1 MADAALGRVAVLSPV
16 AVLALFAISSVG
28 RTQSAPSPDITPKP
42 SQTIEVTV
50 TLPGGV
56 DFSGRVVDDD
66 AHGLVLWDGK
76 APYVFAWC
84 EMTPGAE
91 YRVKLALLGM
101 RKGDAG
107 VSAEDHFEL
116 GAMLLS
122 RAEPELAVQ
131 CFRKAQQLDRSYE
144 TRWRALM
151 EEHSHRP
158 RDETA
163 LDFSSKAE
171 TNETGEPQP
180 GLKTQELLS
189 GLPPASLDDLRIAP
203 VPPDQTRS
211 IADQIKGFFSPKLRE
226 SINKDID
233 LVETD
238 HFLIWTDLPR
248 AMRQPLARAAEDMY
262 AALCRQFGY
271 DAEGNIFLGK
281 CPVFCLRSRGEF
293 FRFARSFDDYRESTA
308 IGYTRSVQER
318 GYVHVVLFYQGRSPQ
333 EWQRFVGT
341 LVHEGS
347 HAFLHRFRT
356 SRLIPVWLNE
366 GYAELM
372 TERVLQDQCP
382 AAENAA
388 LLARQFVKFDWPVRN
403 LMRGTGPIE
412 VHQYPIAHSLVA
424 WLEAGDPAKFAV
436 FMAALKDGSG
446 VEEALKASFEGMTLD
461 DWEARWRQAIKAGF
475 PQAP

>member
-1 MADAALGRVAVLSPV
+1 MADAALGRVAVFSRL
-16 AVLALFAISSVG
+16 AVFALFAIPSAG
-28 RTQSAPSPDITPKP
+28 RAQSLPASDISPKP
-42 SQTIEVTV
+42 SHTIEVTV
-50 TLPGGV
+50 TLPGGA
-56 DFSGRVVDDD
+56 DFSGKVVDDD

-76 APYVFAWC
+76 APYVFAWS

-91 YRVKLALLGM
+91 YRVRLALLQM

-107 VSAEDHFEL
+107 ITAEDHFGL
-116 GAMLLS
+116 GARLLS
-122 RAEPELAVQ
+122 RGEPEPAVR

-144 TRWRALM
+144 ARWRALM
-151 EEHSHRP
+151 DEHSRRP
-158 RDETA
+158 KDETA
-163 LDFSSKAE
+163 FELPSAAE
-171 TNETGEPQP
+171 PKEDGEALP
-180 GLKTQELLS
+180 GLKTQELLAGFPS
-189 GLPPASLDDLRIAP
+189 APLDDLRISP
-203 VPPDQTRS
+203 VPLDQTRPVVER
-211 IADQIKGFFSPKLRE
+211 IKGFFTPKLCE
-226 SINKDID
+226 SINKDIE

-248 AMRQPLARAAEDMY
+248 AMRAPLGRAAEDMY

-271 DAEGNIFLGK
+271 DTAENIFLGK

-293 FRFARSFDDYRESTA
+293 FRFARGFDDYRESAA

-356 SRLIPVWLNE
+356 SRLIPVWINE

-372 TERVLQDQCP
+372 TERVLTEQCP

-412 VHQYPIAHSLVA
+412 VHQYPIAQSLVT
-424 WLEAGDPAKFAV
+424 WLEAADPAKFAA
-436 FMAALKDGSG
+436 FMAGMKDGAG
-446 VEEALKASFEGMTLD
+446 VEEALKSSFDGMTLE
-461 DWEARWRQAIKAGF
+461 DWEARWRQAIKAGIEQ
-475 PQAP
+475 PQ